1 MWIAATLIASL
12 AQTGRNAAQ
21 MGLTARIGTMGAT
34 GVRFVFGL
42 PFALLFL
49 AMAALVGPN
58 IVGNLD
64 KSRVK
69 STKAQLVSVKNAV
82 QQYYMDMSTYPTRLD
97 ELITN
102 PGNEKWDGPYLE
114 AKSIPKD
121 GWGNDFQYSVP
132 GQDNMP
138 FDIISYGGDKSSG
151 GTGNNED
158 ISCWN

>member
-1 MWIAATLIASL
+1 MSKDKSSLRRVRRHSFTLIEI
-12 AQTGRNAAQ
+12 
-21 MGLTARIGTMGAT
+21 MIVVMIIGM
-34 GVRFVFGL
+34 L
-42 PFALLFL
+42 
-49 AMAALVGPN
+49 AALVGPN